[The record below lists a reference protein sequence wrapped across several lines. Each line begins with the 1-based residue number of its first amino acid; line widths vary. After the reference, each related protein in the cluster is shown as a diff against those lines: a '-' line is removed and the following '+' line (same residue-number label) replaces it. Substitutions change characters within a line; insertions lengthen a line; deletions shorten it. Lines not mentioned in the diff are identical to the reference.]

1 MGGILDRFSLTGQRA
16 LVTGASKGIGL
27 ASARALAQAGA
38 HVILTSRD
46 ATALQRVAADLAAA
60 GHSSEW
66 HVLDVTDSVA
76 ATALAERLGPL
87 DVVVANAG
95 IARSGTAAEA
105 AGDDLVADVMNTN
118 FYGVLYTVRAFG
130 AQMLRAGKGS
140 IVAIGS
146 ISGDIS
152 NRPQNQS
159 YYNASKAAVHHL
171 VRSTG
176 AEWAARGVRV
186 NAVAPGYIETEMT
199 KYAMVDDPVMA
210 AKWMELTPMARAGQP
225 DEVASIVVFLAS
237 PASSYMT
244 GSVVTVDGGYTCW

>member
-1 MGGILDRFSLTGQRA
+1 MGILEKFSLKGQRA
-16 LVTGASKGIGL
+16 LVTGASQGIGL
-27 ASARALAQAGA
+27 ACATALAEAGA

-46 ATALQRVAADLAAA
+46 EALLAQVAGDLAAA
-60 GHSSEW
+60 GHSAEW
-66 HVLDVTDSVA
+66 HVLDVTDSA
-76 ATALAERLGPL
+76 AADALAAKLGPL

-95 IARSGTAAEA
+95 IARSGTAAEL
-105 AGDDLVADVMNTN
+105 AGDALVQDVMNTN
-118 FYGVLYTVRAFG
+118 FYGVLYTARAFG
-130 AQMLRAGKGS
+130 GQMLTAGKGS

-171 VRSTG
+171 VRSMG
-176 AEWAARGVRV
+176 AEWAGRGVRV
-186 NAVAPGYIETEMT
+186 NAVAPGYIETQMT

-225 DEVASIVVFLAS
+225 EEIASIVLFLAS
-237 PASSYMT
+237 SASSYMT
-244 GSVVTVDGGYTCW
+244 GSVVTADGGYTCW

>member
-1 MGGILDRFSLTGQRA
+1 MSILDKFSLHGQRA
-16 LVTGASKGIGL
+16 LVTGASQGIGL
-27 ASARALAQAGA
+27 ACAQALAQAGA

-46 ATALQRVAADLAAA
+46 TTLLQKVAADLAAK
-60 GHSSEW
+60 GHSAEW
-66 HVLDVTDSVA
+66 HALDVTDSA
-76 ATALAERLGPL
+76 ATVALAERLGPL

-95 IARSGTAAEA
+95 IARSGEAAET
-105 AGDDLVADVMNTN
+105 VADEVVQDVMNTN
-118 FYGVLYTVRAFG
+118 FYGVLYTARAFG
-130 AQMLRAGKGS
+130 AQMLTAGKGS

-171 VRSTG
+171 VRSMG
-176 AEWAARGVRV
+176 AEWAGRGVRV
-186 NAVAPGYIETEMT
+186 NAVAPGYIETQMT

-225 DEVASIVVFLAS
+225 DEIASIVVFLAS
-237 PASSYMT
+237 QAASYMT
-244 GSVVTVDGGYTCW
+244 GSVVTADGGYTCW

>member
-1 MGGILDRFSLTGQRA
+1 MSVFDKFSLKGQRA
-16 LVTGASKGIGL
+16 LVTGASQGIGL
-27 ASARALAQAGA
+27 ACARALAEAGA

-46 ATALQRVAADLAAA
+46 QGRLEHAVAEFAAEGLSA
-60 GHSSEW
+60 EW
-66 HVLDVTDSVA
+66 QLLDVTDSA
-76 ATALAERLGPL
+76 ACAAMAARLGPM
-87 DVVVANAG
+87 DVVIANAG
-95 IARSGTAAEA
+95 IARSGTAAEL
-105 AGDDLVADVMNTN
+105 AGDDLVQDVMNTN
-118 FYGVLYTVRAFG
+118 FYGVLYTTRAFG
-130 AQMLRAGKGS
+130 GQMLAAGKGA

-171 VRSTG
+171 VRSMA

-186 NAVAPGYIETEMT
+186 NAVAPGYIETQMT
-199 KYAMVDDPVMA
+199 KYAMEDDPVMA

-225 DEVASIVVFLAS
+225 DEISSVVLFLAS
-237 PASSYMT
+237 SASSYMT

>member
-1 MGGILDRFSLTGQRA
+1 MGILDRFGLQGQRA
-16 LVTGASKGIGL
+16 LITGASKGIGL
-27 ASARALAQAGA
+27 ACARALAQAGA
-38 HVILTSRD
+38 HVILTARD
-46 ATALQRVAADLAAA
+46 AAALQQVAADLAAE
-60 GHSSEW
+60 GHSAEW
-66 HVLDVTDSVA
+66 QVLDVTDSAA
-76 ATALAERLGPL
+76 ATALAGRLGPL

-95 IARSGTAAEA
+95 IARAGTAAEA
-105 AGDDLVADVMNTN
+105 AGDDLVQDVMNTN
-118 FYGVLYTVRAFG
+118 FYGVLYTARAFG
-130 AQMLRAGKGS
+130 AQMLAAGKGS

-171 VRSTG
+171 VRSMG
-176 AEWAARGVRV
+176 AEWAGRGVRV

-225 DEVASIVVFLAS
+225 DEIASIVVFLAS
-237 PASSYMT
+237 AASSYMT
-244 GSVVTVDGGYTCW
+244 GSVMTADGGYTCW

>member
-1 MGGILDRFSLTGQRA
+1 MGILEQFSLKGQRA
-16 LVTGASKGIGL
+16 LVTGASQGIGL
-27 ASARALAQAGA
+27 ACAQALAEAGA

-46 ATALQRVAADLAAA
+46 AAMLAQVAGDLTAA
-60 GHSSEW
+60 GHSAEW
-66 HVLDVTDSVA
+66 HVLDVTDSA
-76 ATALAERLGPL
+76 ATDALAAKLGPL

-105 AGDDLVADVMNTN
+105 ADDALVQDVMNTN
-118 FYGVLYTVRAFG
+118 FFGVLHTARAFG
-130 AQMLRAGKGS
+130 GQMLGAGKGA

-171 VRSTG
+171 VRSMG
-176 AEWAARGVRV
+176 AEWAGRGVRV
-186 NAVAPGYIETEMT
+186 NAVAPGYIETQMT

-225 DEVASIVVFLAS
+225 EEIASIVLFLAS
-237 PASSYMT
+237 SASSYMT
-244 GSVVTVDGGYTCW
+244 GSVVTADGGYTCW

>member
-1 MGGILDRFSLTGQRA
+1 MSILEKFSLKGQRA
-16 LVTGASKGIGL
+16 LVTGASQGIGL
-27 ASARALAQAGA
+27 ACARALAEAGA

-46 ATALQRVAADLAAA
+46 EALLAQVAGDLAAA
-60 GHSSEW
+60 GHSAEW
-66 HVLDVTDSVA
+66 HVLDVTDSA
-76 ATALAERLGPL
+76 ATDALAARMGPL

-95 IARSGTAAEA
+95 IARSGTAAEL
-105 AGDDLVADVMNTN
+105 AGDALVQDVMNTN
-118 FYGVLYTVRAFG
+118 FYGVLYTARAFG
-130 AQMLRAGKGS
+130 GQMLTAGKGA

-171 VRSTG
+171 VRSMG
-176 AEWAARGVRV
+176 AEWAGRGVRM
-186 NAVAPGYIETEMT
+186 NAVAPGYIETQMT

-225 DEVASIVVFLAS
+225 EEIASIVLFLAS
-237 PASSYMT
+237 NASSYMT
-244 GSVVTVDGGYTCW
+244 GSVVTADGGYTCW

>member
-1 MGGILDRFSLTGQRA
+1 MSILEKFSLKGQRA
-16 LVTGASKGIGL
+16 LVTGASQGIGL
-27 ASARALAQAGA
+27 ACAQALAEAGA

-46 ATALQRVAADLAAA
+46 EALLAQVAGDLVAA
-60 GHSSEW
+60 GHSAEW
-66 HVLDVTDSVA
+66 HVLDVTDSA
-76 ATALAERLGPL
+76 AADALATKLGPL

-95 IARSGTAAEA
+95 IARSGTAAA
-105 AGDDLVADVMNTN
+105 LAGDALVQDVMNTN
-118 FYGVLYTVRAFG
+118 FYGVLYTARAFG
-130 AQMLRAGKGS
+130 GQMLTAGKGS

-171 VRSTG
+171 VRSMG
-176 AEWAARGVRV
+176 AEWAGRGVRV
-186 NAVAPGYIETEMT
+186 NAVAPGYIETQMT

-225 DEVASIVVFLAS
+225 EEIASIVLFLAS
-237 PASSYMT
+237 SASSYMT
-244 GSVVTVDGGYTCW
+244 GSVVTADGGYTCW

>member
-1 MGGILDRFSLTGQRA
+1 MGILEQFSLKGQRA
-16 LVTGASKGIGL
+16 LVTGASQGIGL
-27 ASARALAQAGA
+27 ACARALAEAGA

-46 ATALQRVAADLAAA
+46 AALLAQVAGDMTAA
-60 GHSSEW
+60 GHSAEW
-66 HVLDVTDSVA
+66 HVLDVTDSA
-76 ATALAERLGPL
+76 ATDALAAKLGPL

-105 AGDDLVADVMNTN
+105 ADDALVQDVMNTN
-118 FYGVLYTVRAFG
+118 FFGVLHTARAFG
-130 AQMLRAGKGS
+130 GQMLGAGKGA

-171 VRSTG
+171 VRSMG
-176 AEWAARGVRV
+176 AEWAGRGVRV
-186 NAVAPGYIETEMT
+186 NAVAPGYIETQMT

-225 DEVASIVVFLAS
+225 EEIASIVLFLAS
-237 PASSYMT
+237 SASSYMT
-244 GSVVTVDGGYTCW
+244 GSVVTADGGYTCW

>member
-1 MGGILDRFSLTGQRA
+1 MGILEKFSLKGQRA
-16 LVTGASKGIGL
+16 LVTGASQGIGL
-27 ASARALAQAGA
+27 ACATALAEAGA

-46 ATALQRVAADLAAA
+46 EALLAQVAGDLAAA
-60 GHSSEW
+60 GHSAEW
-66 HVLDVTDSVA
+66 HVLDVTDSA
-76 ATALAERLGPL
+76 AADALAAQLGPL

-95 IARSGTAAEA
+95 IARSGTAAEL
-105 AGDDLVADVMNTN
+105 AGDALVQDVMNTN
-118 FYGVLYTVRAFG
+118 FYGVLYTARAFG
-130 AQMLRAGKGS
+130 GQMLAAGKGS

-171 VRSTG
+171 VRSMG
-176 AEWAARGVRV
+176 AEWAGRGVRV
-186 NAVAPGYIETEMT
+186 NAVAPGYIETQMT

-225 DEVASIVVFLAS
+225 EEIASIVLFLAS
-237 PASSYMT
+237 SASSYMT
-244 GSVVTVDGGYTCW
+244 GSVVTADGGYTCW

>member
-1 MGGILDRFSLTGQRA
+1 MGILEKFSLKGQRA
-16 LVTGASKGIGL
+16 LVTGASQGIGL
-27 ASARALAQAGA
+27 ACATALAEAGA

-46 ATALQRVAADLAAA
+46 EALLAQVAGDLAAA
-60 GHSSEW
+60 GHSAEW
-66 HVLDVTDSVA
+66 HVLDVTDSA
-76 ATALAERLGPL
+76 AADALAAKLAPL

-95 IARSGTAAEA
+95 IARSGTAAEL
-105 AGDDLVADVMNTN
+105 AGDALVQDVMNTN
-118 FYGVLYTVRAFG
+118 FYGVLYTARAFG
-130 AQMLRAGKGS
+130 GQMLAAGKGS

-171 VRSTG
+171 VRSMG
-176 AEWAARGVRV
+176 AEWAGRGVRV
-186 NAVAPGYIETEMT
+186 NAVAPGYIETQMT

-225 DEVASIVVFLAS
+225 EEIASIVLFLAS
-237 PASSYMT
+237 HASSYMT
-244 GSVVTVDGGYTCW
+244 GSVVTADGGYTCW

>member
-1 MGGILDRFSLTGQRA
+1 MSILERFSLKGQRA
-16 LVTGASKGIGL
+16 LVTGASQGIGL
-27 ASARALAQAGA
+27 ACATALAEAGA

-46 ATALQRVAADLAAA
+46 EALLVKVAGDLAAA
-60 GHSSEW
+60 GHSAEW
-66 HVLDVTDSVA
+66 HVLDVTDSA
-76 ATALAERLGPL
+76 ASDALAAQLGPL

-95 IARSGTAAEA
+95 IARSGTAAEL
-105 AGDDLVADVMNTN
+105 AGDALVQDVMNTN
-118 FYGVLYTVRAFG
+118 FYGVLYTARAFG
-130 AQMLRAGKGS
+130 GQMLTAGKGS

-171 VRSTG
+171 VRSMG
-176 AEWAARGVRV
+176 AEWAGRGVRV
-186 NAVAPGYIETEMT
+186 NAVAPGYIETQMT

-225 DEVASIVVFLAS
+225 EEIASIVLFLAS
-237 PASSYMT
+237 SASSYMT
-244 GSVVTVDGGYTCW
+244 GSVVTADGGYTCW

>member
-1 MGGILDRFSLTGQRA
+1 MGILEKFSLKGQRA
-16 LVTGASKGIGL
+16 LVTGASQGIGL
-27 ASARALAQAGA
+27 ACATALAEAGA

-46 ATALQRVAADLAAA
+46 EALLTQVAGDLAAA
-60 GHSSEW
+60 GHSAEW
-66 HVLDVTDSVA
+66 HVLDVTDSA
-76 ATALAERLGPL
+76 AADALAAKLGPL

-95 IARSGTAAEA
+95 IARSGTAAEL
-105 AGDDLVADVMNTN
+105 AGDALVQDVMNTN
-118 FYGVLYTVRAFG
+118 FYGVLYTARAFG
-130 AQMLRAGKGS
+130 GQMLTAGKGS

-171 VRSTG
+171 VRSMG
-176 AEWAARGVRV
+176 AEWAGRGVRV
-186 NAVAPGYIETEMT
+186 NAVAPGYIETQMT

-225 DEVASIVVFLAS
+225 EEIASIVLFLAS
-237 PASSYMT
+237 HASSYMT
-244 GSVVTVDGGYTCW
+244 GSVVTADGGYTCW

>member
-1 MGGILDRFSLTGQRA
+1 MTILEKFSLNGQRA
-16 LVTGASKGIGL
+16 LVTGASQGIGL
-27 ASARALAQAGA
+27 ACAQALAQAGA
-38 HVILTSRD
+38 HVILTARS
-46 ATALQRVAADLAAA
+46 TGALAQVAADLAAA
-60 GHSSEW
+60 GHSAEW
-66 HVLDVTDSVA
+66 HALDVTDSA
-76 ATALAERLGPL
+76 ATDALAERLGPL

-105 AGDDLVADVMNTN
+105 AGDDLVQDVMNTN
-118 FYGVLYTVRAFG
+118 FYGVLYTARAFG
-130 AQMLRAGKGS
+130 ARMLTAGQGS

-171 VRSTG
+171 VRSLG
-176 AEWAARGVRV
+176 SEWAGRGVRV

-225 DEVASIVVFLAS
+225 DEIASIVVFLAS
-237 PASSYMT
+237 AASSYMT
-244 GSVVTVDGGYTCW
+244 GSVVTADGGYTCW

>member
-1 MGGILDRFSLTGQRA
+1 MSILEKFSLKGQRA
-16 LVTGASKGIGL
+16 LVTGASQGIGL
-27 ASARALAQAGA
+27 ACAQALAEAGA

-46 ATALQRVAADLAAA
+46 EALLAQVAGDLVAA
-60 GHSSEW
+60 GHSAEW
-66 HVLDVTDSVA
+66 HVLDVTDSA
-76 ATALAERLGPL
+76 AADALATKLGPL

-95 IARSGTAAEA
+95 IARSGTAAEL
-105 AGDDLVADVMNTN
+105 AGDALVQDVMNTN
-118 FYGVLYTVRAFG
+118 FYGVLYTARAFG
-130 AQMLRAGKGS
+130 GQMLTAGKGS

-171 VRSTG
+171 VRSMG
-176 AEWAARGVRV
+176 AEWAGRGVRV
-186 NAVAPGYIETEMT
+186 NAVAPGYIETQMT

-225 DEVASIVVFLAS
+225 EEIASIVLFLAS
-237 PASSYMT
+237 SASSYMT
-244 GSVVTVDGGYTCW
+244 GSVVTADGGYTCW

>member
-1 MGGILDRFSLTGQRA
+1 MTILDKFSLKGQRA

-27 ASARALAQAGA
+27 ASAQALAQAGA

-46 ATALQRVAADLAAA
+46 AGALAQVAADLEAQ
-60 GHSSEW
+60 GHSAEW
-66 HVLDVTDSVA
+66 HVLDVTDSA
-76 ATALAERLGPL
+76 ATTALAERLGPL

-95 IARSGTAAEA
+95 IARSGTAAEK
-105 AGDDLVADVMNTN
+105 AGDDLVQDVMNTN
-118 FYGVLYTVRAFG
+118 FYGVLYTARAFG
-130 AQMLRAGKGS
+130 AQMLTAGKGS

-146 ISGDIS
+146 ISAAIS

-171 VRSTG
+171 VRSMG

-225 DEVASIVVFLAS
+225 DEVASIVLFLAS

>member
-1 MGGILDRFSLTGQRA
+1 MSILERFSLKGQRA
-16 LVTGASKGIGL
+16 LVTGASQGIGL
-27 ASARALAQAGA
+27 ACATALAEAGA

-46 ATALQRVAADLAAA
+46 EALLAQVAGDLVAA
-60 GHSSEW
+60 GHSAEW
-66 HVLDVTDSVA
+66 HVLDVTDSA
-76 ATALAERLGPL
+76 ASDALAAQLGPL

-95 IARSGTAAEA
+95 IARSGTAAEL
-105 AGDDLVADVMNTN
+105 AGDALVQDVMNTN
-118 FYGVLYTVRAFG
+118 FYGVLYTARAFG
-130 AQMLRAGKGS
+130 GQMLTAGKGS

-171 VRSTG
+171 VRSMG
-176 AEWAARGVRV
+176 AEWAGRGVRV
-186 NAVAPGYIETEMT
+186 NAVAPGYIETQMT

-225 DEVASIVVFLAS
+225 EEIASIVLFLAS
-237 PASSYMT
+237 SASSYMT
-244 GSVVTVDGGYTCW
+244 GSVVTADGGYTCW

>member
-1 MGGILDRFSLTGQRA
+1 MSILERFSLKGQRA
-16 LVTGASKGIGL
+16 LVTGASQGIGL
-27 ASARALAQAGA
+27 ACATALAEAGA

-46 ATALQRVAADLAAA
+46 EALLAQVAGDLVAA
-60 GHSSEW
+60 GHSAEW
-66 HVLDVTDSVA
+66 HVLDVTDSA
-76 ATALAERLGPL
+76 AADALAAQLGPL

-95 IARSGTAAEA
+95 IARSGTAAEL
-105 AGDDLVADVMNTN
+105 AGDALVQDVMNTN
-118 FYGVLYTVRAFG
+118 FYGVLYTARAFG
-130 AQMLRAGKGS
+130 GQMLTAGKGS

-171 VRSTG
+171 VRSMG
-176 AEWAARGVRV
+176 AEWAGRGVRV
-186 NAVAPGYIETEMT
+186 NAVAPGYIETQMT

-225 DEVASIVVFLAS
+225 EEIASIVLFLAS
-237 PASSYMT
+237 SASSYMT
-244 GSVVTVDGGYTCW
+244 GSVVTADGGYTCW

>member
-1 MGGILDRFSLTGQRA
+1 MGILEKFSLKGQRA
-16 LVTGASKGIGL
+16 LVTGASQGIGL
-27 ASARALAQAGA
+27 ACATALAEAGA

-46 ATALQRVAADLAAA
+46 EALLAQVAGDLAAA
-60 GHSSEW
+60 GHSAEW
-66 HVLDVTDSVA
+66 HVLDVTDSA
-76 ATALAERLGPL
+76 AADALAAKLGPL

-95 IARSGTAAEA
+95 IARSGTAAEL
-105 AGDDLVADVMNTN
+105 AGDALVQDVMNTN
-118 FYGVLYTVRAFG
+118 FYGVLYTARAFG
-130 AQMLRAGKGS
+130 GQMLTAGKGS

-171 VRSTG
+171 VRSMG
-176 AEWAARGVRV
+176 AEWAGRGVRV
-186 NAVAPGYIETEMT
+186 NAVAPGYIETQMT

-225 DEVASIVVFLAS
+225 EEIASIVLFLAS
-237 PASSYMT
+237 HASSYMT
-244 GSVVTVDGGYTCW
+244 GSVVTADGGYTCW

>member
-1 MGGILDRFSLTGQRA
+1 MDGILDRFSLTGQRA

-46 ATALQRVAADLAAA
+46 ATALQGVAAELAAA
-60 GHSSEW
+60 GHSAEW
-66 HVLDVTDSVA
+66 HVLDVTDSA
-76 ATALAERLGPL
+76 ATNALAERLGPL
-87 DVVVANAG
+87 DVAVANAG
-95 IARSGTAAEA
+95 IARSGTAAEV

-130 AQMLRAGKGS
+130 AQMLGAGKGS

-152 NRPQNQS
+152 NRPQKQS

-210 AKWMELTPMARAGQP
+210 EKWMELTPMARAGQP

>member
-1 MGGILDRFSLTGQRA
+1 MSILEKFSLKGQRA
-16 LVTGASKGIGL
+16 LVTGASQGIGL
-27 ASARALAQAGA
+27 ACARALAEAGA
-38 HVILTSRD
+38 HVILTARNT
-46 ATALQRVAADLAAA
+46 AALQQVAAELTAA
-60 GHSSEW
+60 GHSAEW
-66 HVLDVTDSVA
+66 HALDVTDSA
-76 ATALAERLGPL
+76 ATEALAARLGPL

-105 AGDDLVADVMNTN
+105 AGDDLVQDVMNTN
-118 FYGVLYTVRAFG
+118 FYGVLYTARAFG
-130 AQMLRAGKGS
+130 GRMLTAGKGS

-171 VRSTG
+171 VRSMG
-176 AEWAARGVRV
+176 AEWAGRGVRV

-225 DEVASIVVFLAS
+225 DEIASVVVFLAS
-237 PASSYMT
+237 AASSYMT
-244 GSVVTVDGGYTCW
+244 GSVVTADGGYTLW